1 MTKTLL
7 QNLLSSQQFRAVRSF
22 LRSAAGEKNYFLL
35 LSIVAGL
42 VSGLAAVM
50 LKAMAHWISSATG
63 SWGLNPYLVPL
74 LPGAGILFCILFVR
88 LFVKGTYEKS
98 LAGVIE
104 SAANGTASIPVQK
117 TYSHILTSGVS
128 VGLGVSAGLEAP
140 IALTGSAIG
149 ANLGRLF
156 RLGREGRTL
165 LLACGGAAGV
175 SAVFNSPVAGAL
187 FACEILLPE
196 FSVPALIPMLIASAA
211 AAVVSEVIYPGSTFT
226 ITVSD
231 WAVQDLPYYILLG
244 LAAGLV
250 SAYVIRSSIVVGK
263 RFSLIRNVW
272 VRGLIGCAVA
282 YCVFLVL
289 PMMRGEGYGFVN
301 LLVQGHES
309 EILEGSPAAFLFRN
323 PWSLLFLAGFL
334 VFAKAAVSSAC
345 LATGGDGG
353 IFAPSMFT
361 GAFLGFF
368 MARLIRMLGLY
379 GCGHVNETNFI
390 AIGMGGVLAGVMHAP
405 MTGIFLIA
413 EITGGYKLFIPLM
426 IVASLSCF
434 LCRLL
439 TRYNVY
445 KSIIAERGGT
455 PDQSRAAAELG
466 QENVLQLVEHNF
478 ETVHPDDTLRK
489 LLTAVMRSK
498 RNIFPVVSDEGI
510 LVGIVTLDNIRPFLL
525 DEQLYDV
532 ALVFDIMSDAGP
544 ALDVTDSVEKAT
556 TIFERSRAWNL
567 PVLRDGKYVG
577 FVSRAGVFDR
587 YRGAL
592 RNKRELF

>member
-1 MTKTLL
+1 M
-7 QNLLSSQQFRAVRSF
+7 
-22 LRSAAGEKNYFLL
+22 
-35 LSIVAGL
+35 I
-42 VSGLAAVM
+42 SGLAAVI
-50 LKAMAHWISSATG
+50 LKAMAHWISGTAASF
-63 SWGLNPYLVPL
+63 GLGPYLIPL
-74 LPGAGILFCILFVR
+74 LPGAGILLCIIFVR
-88 LFVKGTYEKS
+88 LFVRGPYEKS

-196 FSVPALIPMLIASAA
+196 FSVPTLIPLLIASAA
-211 AAVVSEVIYPGSTFT
+211 AAVVADVLYPGTAFT
-226 ITVSD
+226 ITVSE
-231 WAVQDLPYYILLG
+231 WAVQDIPWFILLG

-263 RFSLIRNVW
+263 KFSLIRNVW
-272 VRGLIGCAVA
+272 IRGLIGCVIA
-282 YCVFLVL
+282 YFVFLVL
-289 PMMRGEGYGFVN
+289 PMLRGEGYGSVD
-301 LLVQGHES
+301 LLIQGKET
-309 EILEGSPAAFLFRN
+309 ELLTGSPAAFLFQN
-323 PWSLLFLAGFL
+323 PWCLLALAGFL
-334 VFAKAAVSSAC
+334 VFAKAAISSAC

-368 MARLIRMLGLY
+368 LAKLIRMLGIY
-379 GCGHVNETNFI
+379 SFGHVSENNFI

-434 LCRLL
+434 ICRLL

-445 KSIIAERGGT
+445 KSIIAERGGA
-455 PDQSRAAAELG
+455 PDQSRAVAELG

-489 LLTAVMRSK
+489 LLTSVMKSR
-498 RNIFPVVSDEGI
+498 RNIFPVVSDEGV

-532 ALVFDIMSDAGP
+532 AVVFDIMSDAGP
-544 ALDVTDSVEKAT
+544 SLNVTDSVEKAT
-556 TIFERSRAWNL
+556 TLFERSRAWNL
-567 PVLRDGKYVG
+567 PVLQDGKYLG

-592 RNKRELF
+592 RNKREFF

>member
-1 MTKTLL
+1 MNLPFL
-7 QNLLSSQQFRAVRSF
+7 QNMLSSQRFRVIRSF

-35 LSIVAGL
+35 LSILAGL
-42 VSGLAAVM
+42 VSGGAAVL
-50 LKAMAHWISSATG
+50 LKALAHKISDAAG
-63 SWGLNPYLVPL
+63 SLGLSPWLVPL
-74 LPGAGILFCILFVR
+74 LPGAGIFFCILFVR
-88 LFVKGTYEKS
+88 LFVKGSYEKS

-128 VGLGVSAGLEAP
+128 VGMGVSAGLEAP

-149 ANLGRLF
+149 SNLGRLF

-196 FSVPALIPMLIASAA
+196 FSVPALIPLLIASAA
-211 AAVVSEVIYPGSTFT
+211 AAVISDVLYPGTTFT
-226 ITVSD
+226 IEVSD
-231 WAVQDLPYYILLG
+231 WVIQNIPYYILLG

-250 SAYVIRSSIVVGK
+250 SAYVIRASIVVGK
-263 RFSLIRNVW
+263 RFSRIRSIW
-272 VRGLIGCAVA
+272 FRGLVGCAIA

-289 PMMRGEGYGFVN
+289 PMLRGEGYNFVN
-301 LLVQGHES
+301 LLVQGKAADM
-309 EILEGSPAAFLFRN
+309 LNGSPAAFLFRN
-323 PWSLLFLAGFL
+323 PWSLLCLAGFL
-334 VFAKAAVSSAC
+334 VFAKAAISSAC

-368 MARLIRMLGLY
+368 LAKLIKMLGLY
-379 GCGHVNETNFI
+379 GCSQVNEANFI

-426 IVASLSCF
+426 IVSSLACF

-466 QENVLQLVEHNF
+466 QEDVSRLVEHNF
-478 ETVHPDDTLRK
+478 ETVHPDDTLRT
-489 LLTAVMRSK
+489 LLNAVMRSR
-498 RNIFPVVSDEGI
+498 RNIFPVVSEDGI

-544 ALDVTDSVEKAT
+544 SLRITDSVEKAT

-592 RNKRELF
+592 RNKKELF